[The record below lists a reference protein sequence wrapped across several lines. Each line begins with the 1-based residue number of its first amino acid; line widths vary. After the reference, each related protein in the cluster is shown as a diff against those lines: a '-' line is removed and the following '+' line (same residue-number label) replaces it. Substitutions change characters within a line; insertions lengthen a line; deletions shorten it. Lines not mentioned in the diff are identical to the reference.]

1 MQTVNLT
8 DHFLIAMPNMADPNF
23 SKTLTYICEHNEE
36 GALGVIVNR
45 PTDLNMG
52 ALFEQIGIEL
62 ERPELATQAVYYGGP
77 VQNERGFVLHQ
88 PAGEWQSTMAVNENL
103 GLTTSKDI
111 LEAVGRGHGPA
122 KLMVSLGY
130 SGWSAGQLENEL
142 GQNAWLSVKADPQ
155 VIFDLPVEE
164 RLAAAMKILGIDF
177 AMLSE
182 DAGHA

>member
-8 DHFLIAMPNMADPNF
+8 DHFLIAMPNMVDPNF

-45 PTDLNMG
+45 PTDLDMA
-52 ALFEQIGIEL
+52 ALFDQIGIEL
-62 ERPELATQAVYYGGP
+62 VRSELAGQAVYYGGP
-77 VQNERGFVLHQ
+77 VQTERGFVLHQ
-88 PAGEWQSTMAVNENL
+88 PAGEWQSTMAVNERL

-111 LEAVGRGHGPA
+111 LEAVGRGHGPD

-130 SGWSAGQLENEL
+130 SGWSPGQLEDEL

-164 RLAAAMKILGIDF
+164 RLKAAMKILGIDF
-177 AMLSE
+177 AMLSD

>member
-62 ERPELATQAVYYGGP
+62 ERTELASQAVYYGGP

-88 PAGEWQSTMAVNENL
+88 PAGDWQSTMAVNENL

>member
-52 ALFEQIGIEL
+52 ALFEQIGIAL
-62 ERPELATQAVYYGGP
+62 ERTELATQAVYYGGP

-130 SGWSAGQLENEL
+130 AGWSAGQLENEL

-177 AMLSE
+177 AMLSD

>member
-8 DHFLIAMPNMADPNF
+8 DHFLIAMSKMADPNF
-23 SKTLTYICEHNEE
+23 FKTLTYICEHNEE

-45 PTDLNMG
+45 PTDLNLG
-52 ALFEQIGIEL
+52 ALFEQIGIPL
-62 ERPELATQAVYYGGP
+62 ERTELATQAVYYGGP

-88 PAGEWQSTMAVNENL
+88 PAGEWQATMAVNESL

-111 LEAVGRGHGPA
+111 LEAVGRGHGPS

-130 SGWSAGQLENEL
+130 AGWSAGQLENEL
-142 GQNAWLSVKADPQ
+142 GQNAWLSVRADPQ

-164 RLAAAMKILGIDF
+164 RLMAAMKILGIDF

>member
-8 DHFLIAMPNMADPNF
+8 DHFLIAMPGMADPNF
-23 SKTLTYICEHNEE
+23 SKTLTYICEHNEQ

-45 PTDLNMG
+45 PTDLDMA
-52 ALFEQIGIEL
+52 ALFDQIGIEL
-62 ERPELATQAVYYGGP
+62 ERTELAGQAVYYGGP
-77 VQNERGFVLHQ
+77 VQTERGFVLHQ
-88 PAGEWQSTMAVNENL
+88 PAGEWQSTMAVNERL

-111 LEAVGRGHGPA
+111 LEAVGRGHGPD

-130 SGWSAGQLENEL
+130 SGWSPGQLENEL

-177 AMLSE
+177 AMLSD

>member
-23 SKTLTYICEHNEE
+23 SRTLTYICEHNEE

-45 PTDLNMG
+45 PTDLDMA
-52 ALFEQIGIEL
+52 ALFDQIGIEL
-62 ERPELATQAVYYGGP
+62 ERTDLAGQAVYYGGP
-77 VQNERGFVLHQ
+77 VQTERGFVLHQ
-88 PAGEWQSTMAVNENL
+88 PAGEWQSTMAVNDHL

-130 SGWSAGQLENEL
+130 SGWSQGQLEDEL

-155 VIFDLPVEE
+155 VIFDLPVAD
-164 RLAAAMKILGIDF
+164 RLNAAMKILGIDF
-177 AMLSE
+177 AMLSD